1 MSLPSSPL
9 LTPLSLFFKFFLDIR
24 YEPVG
29 CFRDDLS
36 LPRPL
41 PVLLK
46 NFRWPSQID
55 WNNLNKTIKACA
67 EIVKDAGFIYFGL
80 QFYGECW
87 SGSRAH
93 STYYEDGPSKRCVF
107 GVGKGFA
114 NFVYRLVYEGK
125 WNAMPTVIFT
135 EYQRPRLRI
144 AFCWPTLSS
153 RINTARRTKVFL
165 LLKWKFSL
173 TNIVKWR
180 KTSAVE

>member
-9 LTPLSLFFKFFLDIR
+9 LTPLSPFFKFFLDIR

-80 QFYGECW
+80 QYYGECW
-87 SGSRAH
+87 SGPRAH

-125 WNAMPTVIFT
+125 LKCNA
-135 EYQRPRLRI
+135 YSDLY
-144 AFCWPTLSS
+144 
-153 RINTARRTKVFL
+153 
-165 LLKWKFSL
+165 
-173 TNIVKWR
+173 
-180 KTSAVE
+180 